1 MTLSPHEGTV
11 GTLASRENL
20 GYTFYYNPNSRDL
33 QVHLDYNKELAK
45 SSDDE
50 HVVYTDKKDL
60 IEKVI

>member
-1 MTLSPHEGTV
+1 MEEKVFEENGEYFYLNDPITTRGDG

-45 SSDDE
+45 
-50 HVVYTDKKDL
+50 
-60 IEKVI
+60 IIR